1 MSAPA
6 SERKVRRQR
15 RGGSLKARV
24 RWPEQARTLREL
36 GIDAAELHRIF
47 KAHASD
53 DDGCSSA
60 YIRAWRVA
68 RGVYRLRRV
77 ELEAL
82 IEERP
87 VSARVLI
94 SRLPKDDVRRKQLE
108 WTF

>member
-1 MSAPA
+1 MA
-6 SERKVRRQR
+6 K
-15 RGGSLKARV
+15 V

-36 GIDAAELHRIF
+36 GCDAAELHRIF
-47 KAHASD
+47 KAHAGPDACSD
-53 DDGCSSA
+53 S

-82 IEERP
+82 IAERP